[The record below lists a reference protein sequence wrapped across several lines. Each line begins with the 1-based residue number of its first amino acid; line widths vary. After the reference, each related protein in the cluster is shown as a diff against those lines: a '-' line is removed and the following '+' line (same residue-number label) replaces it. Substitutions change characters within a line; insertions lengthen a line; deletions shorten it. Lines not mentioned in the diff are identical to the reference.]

1 MNISLLF
8 AQKMPDNETEEGSTK
23 SKGVF
28 LLQEKVDGNKKIK
41 DLLHQSHISFI
52 KRREGGQ
59 NQGQQVD

>member
-23 SKGVF
+23 SKEVF

-41 DLLHQSHISFI
+41 DLLHQSHISLI
-52 KRREGGQ
+52 KRREGGE